1 MKDQQ
6 IVDWIRE
13 GKHQKAFSR
22 LYKSFPA
29 IRKMVRE
36 HNGTKEDAEDIFQ
49 EALILFSRKC
59 EEASFVLNANA
70 STYLFSVSRY
80 LWNDEL
86 KRRKRSQIQ
95 YEETENFSWE
105 ELIQREEQFKQAENV
120 LTKIGE
126 KCLQLLKLFYLDG
139 KSMKQIASKM
149 ELSSEKIA
157 KNQKYKCLERA
168 KLNYRS
174 SLTTNINKSEL
185 L

>member
-6 IVDWIRE
+6 IVDSIR
-13 GKHQKAFSR
+13 GGRHQKAFSK

-29 IRKMVRE
+29 IRKMIRE
-36 HNGTKEDAEDIFQ
+36 NNGTKEDAEDIFQ

-59 EEASFVLNANA
+59 EDVNFTLTASA

-86 KRRKRSQIQ
+86 KQRKRNQIEI
-95 YEETENFSWE
+95 EESENFSWE
-105 ELIQREEQFKQAENV
+105 EVIQKEEQYKQAENV
-120 LTKIGE
+120 LKKIGE
-126 KCLQLLKLFYLDG
+126 KCLELLKLFYIDG

-149 ELSSEKIA
+149 DLSSEKIA

-174 SLTTNINKSEL
+174 SLNESNINRF
-185 L
+185 